1 METKYQ
7 KPEEGIP
14 ESDFTDEVS
23 EKLAK
28 AEGSVSFE
36 EQMLTEEQ
44 KKTVRENIDLD
55 LPDSPL
61 TNNVKDDSKVL
72 ILQSEEVNENEEVLV
87 EKATLTALVAALRR
101 NGVNSGYQT
110 IADLDVMFP
119 DLVRSVKSIPDGIRV
134 TYWDGVYEALS

>member
-28 AEGSVSFE
+28 AEVAVSFE
-36 EQMLTEEQ
+36 EQALTEEQ

-72 ILQSEEVNENEEVLV
+72 ILQSEEVHENEEVLV

-110 IADLDVMFP
+110 IADLEEMFP

-134 TYWDGVYEALS
+134 TLS